1 VQEQARQEAY
11 NLMKQKPRW
20 TLEML
25 TACLAILCVLLML
38 VLLVQRPAIW
48 PVLVVLAAAWCIGMG
63 LFRYRLR
70 SQLARWVC
78 GGDFTKSKTKFSLE
92 PLSQPVVLLS
102 GETVLWYNDQFRQR
116 MLGGQDLLV
125 SRVQKVI
132 PGLDL
137 QQARTQEGQ
146 QLTLADGVWSAHSST
161 VPGDAETM
169 TLVVFN
175 EETAL
180 RRVEAEYKASR
191 PGYLVFLVDGYDDVF
206 SDMLDSER
214 ARLLEGINRVL
225 EEMIGRGTGF
235 LRRVASGRYIAVV
248 EERQL
253 EQFAKRGYDVLDKI
267 RALDPSVNLSLS
279 IGIGRGAKTL
289 REAQDMA
296 VQALDMAQGRGGDQ
310 AAEMTPDGF
319 TFYGGVSH
327 GVEKR
332 SKVRSRIVADQL
344 VKLIKEADHV
354 VIMGHRM
361 SDLDAIGSAEGVLRI
376 CKICDVPAVIAV
388 RRDATLASSLINAL
402 VAAGQED
409 DFIDPK
415 GALPIIS
422 KRTLCIVV
430 DTYQVNLVESK
441 EILEKCGKVA
451 VIDHHRKG
459 VGFIENPALVCHEPY
474 SSSASELVTE
484 LLQYVGERDDKPN
497 RVEAEGLLAGIMLDT
512 RDFTLHTG
520 VRTFEAAAALRRYG
534 AETERVRQLFDVT
547 MVEYNAKADLVEAAQ
562 MYKNCAVSVSGEV
575 PPEARVAIAQAAND
589 LLTIQN
595 VEASFVA
602 VQVGTG
608 VNISARS
615 LGAVNVQVIME
626 SLGGG
631 GHQTMAAA
639 QLKHITPE
647 AARARIQTAIDQY
660 RESQKKTSS
669 EAGAEPKKKDN
680 KP

>member
-1 VQEQARQEAY
+1 
-11 NLMKQKPRW
+11 
-20 TLEML
+20 ML

-125 SRVQKVI
+125 SRVQKII

-669 EAGAEPKKKDN
+669 EANAEPKKKDN

>member
-1 VQEQARQEAY
+1 
-11 NLMKQKPRW
+11 
-20 TLEML
+20 ML
-25 TACLAILCVLLML
+25 TAALAVLCALLVL

-48 PVLVVLAAAWCIGMG
+48 PLLAVLVVLWGVLFV
-63 LFRYRLR
+63 LFRCRLR
-70 SQLARWVC
+70 SWVARWVC
-78 GGDFTKSKTKFSLE
+78 GGSFEKSKTQFSLE
-92 PLSQPVVLLS
+92 PLSQPAALLS
-102 GETVLWYNDQFRQR
+102 GETVLWYNAEFRTR
-116 MLGGQDLLV
+116 LMKGESLLTP
-125 SRVQKVI
+125 RVQKVL

-137 QQARTQEGQ
+137 QESRTAGGQ
-146 QLTLADGVWSAHSST
+146 LLNLADGAWSVHSST
-161 VPGDAETM
+161 VPGEAESM
-169 TLVVFN
+169 TLLVLN

-180 RRVEAEYKASR
+180 RKVEAEYKASR

-225 EEMIGRGTGF
+225 EDMIGRGTGF

-267 RALDPSVNLSLS
+267 RALDPSVNLSIS

-361 SDLDAIGSAEGVLRI
+361 SDLDAIGAAEGVLRI

-388 RRDATLASSLINAL
+388 RRDATLAGSLINAL

-422 KRTLCIVV
+422 QRTLCIIV
-430 DTYQVNLVESK
+430 DTYQLGLVESR

-484 LLQYVGERDDKPN
+484 LLQYVGTRDDKPN
-497 RVEAEGLLAGIMLDT
+497 RVEAEGLLSGIMLDT

-547 MVEYNAKADLVEAAQ
+547 MVEYNAKAALVEAAQ
-562 MYKNCAVSVSGEV
+562 MYKGCAISVGGELA
-575 PPEARVAIAQAAND
+575 PEARVAVAQAAND
-589 LLTIQN
+589 LLTIQG
-595 VEASFVA
+595 VDASFVA

-608 VNISARS
+608 VNVSARS

-660 RESQKKTSS
+660 RESQKKSAPDT
-669 EAGAEPKKKDN
+669 KK
-680 KP
+680 

>member
-1 VQEQARQEAY
+1 
-11 NLMKQKPRW
+11 M
-20 TLEML
+20 EML
-25 TACLAILCVLLML
+25 TAALAVLCALLTL
-38 VLLVQRPAIW
+38 VLLIQRPSIW
-48 PVLVVLAAAWCIGMG
+48 PVLLALVVAWGICMAA
-63 LFRYRLR
+63 FRYQLR
-70 SQLARWVC
+70 RWLSRWVR
-78 GGDFTKSKTKFSLE
+78 GDNFEKSKTKFSLE
-92 PLSQPVVLLS
+92 QLSQPTALLS
-102 GETVLWYNDQFRQR
+102 GETVLWYNEQFRAR
-116 MLGGQDLLV
+116 LLGGQDMLT
-125 SRVQKVI
+125 SRVQKVL

-137 QQARTQEGQ
+137 QQCRTQQGQ
-146 QLTLADGVWSAHSST
+146 LLTLADGFWSVHSST
-161 VPGDAETM
+161 VPGGAECM
-169 TLVVFN
+169 TLLVLN

-180 RRVEAEYKASR
+180 RKIEAEYKASR

-206 SDMLDSER
+206 GDMLDSER
-214 ARLLEGINRVL
+214 ARLLEGINRIL
-225 EEMIGRGTGF
+225 EDMIGRGSGF

-248 EERQL
+248 EERQM

-361 SDLDAIGSAEGVLRI
+361 SDLDAIGAAEGVLRI

-388 RRDATLASSLINAL
+388 KRDATLASTLINAL
-402 VAAGQED
+402 CEAGQKD

-415 GALPIIS
+415 DALPIVS
-422 KRTLCIVV
+422 RRTLCVVV
-430 DTYQVNLVESK
+430 DTYQLGLVESR

-459 VGFIENPALVCHEPY
+459 VGFIEKADLVCHEPY

-484 LLQYVGERDDKPN
+484 LLQYVGSRENKPN

-512 RDFTLHTG
+512 QDFTLHTG

-534 AETERVRQLFDVT
+534 AETERVRQLFDVS

-562 MYKNCAVSVSGEV
+562 MYKGCAISISGGV
-575 PPEARVAIAQAAND
+575 PPEARVAVAQAAND
-589 LLTIQN
+589 LLRIQG

-602 VQVGTG
+602 VQAGQG

-639 QLKHITPE
+639 QLKHIDPE

-660 RESQKKTSS
+660 RESQKKPLSDNQP
-669 EAGAEPKKKDN
+669 EPKKKDQQR
-680 KP
+680 

>member
-1 VQEQARQEAY
+1 
-11 NLMKQKPRW
+11 
-20 TLEML
+20 ML
-25 TACLAILCVLLML
+25 TASLAVLCGLLVL
-38 VLLVQRPAIW
+38 VLLVQRPMAW
-48 PVLVVLAAAWCIGMG
+48 PALLALVVLWGVVVV
-63 LFRYRLR
+63 LFRCQLR
-70 SQLARWVC
+70 KWVARWMC
-78 GGDFTKSKTKFSLE
+78 GGSFESSKLQFSLE
-92 PLSQPVVLLS
+92 PLSQPAALLS
-102 GETVLWYNDQFRQR
+102 GETVLWYNAQFRAR
-116 MLGGQDLLV
+116 LLNGQDVLV
-125 SRVQKVI
+125 SRVQKVM

-137 QQARTQEGQ
+137 QQCRKQEGQ
-146 QLTLADGVWSAHSST
+146 LLTLADGMWSVHSST
-161 VPGDAETM
+161 VPGNAESM
-169 TLVVFN
+169 TLLVLN

-180 RRVEAEYKASR
+180 RKVEAEYKASR

-206 SDMLDSER
+206 GDMLDSER
-214 ARLLEGINRVL
+214 ARLLEGINRTL
-225 EEMIGRGTGF
+225 EDMIGRGSGF

-248 EERQL
+248 EERQM
-253 EQFAKRGYDVLDKI
+253 EQFANRGYDVLDKI

-388 RRDATLASSLINAL
+388 RRDATLAGSLINAL
-402 VAAGQED
+402 IAAGQED

-422 KRTLCIVV
+422 QRTLCIVV
-430 DTYQVNLVESK
+430 DTYQLGLVESR

-459 VGFIENPALVCHEPY
+459 VGFIEKADLVCHEPY
-474 SSSASELVTE
+474 ASSASELVTE
-484 LLQYVGERDDKPN
+484 FLQYVGDRDDKPN
-497 RVEAEGLLAGIMLDT
+497 RIEAEGLLSGIMLDT

-534 AETERVRQLFDVT
+534 AETEHVRQLFDVS
-547 MVEYNAKADLVEAAQ
+547 MVEYTTKAMLVSEAQ
-562 MYKNCAVSVSGEV
+562 MYRGCAITVSGEV
-575 PPEARVAIAQAAND
+575 APEARVAIAQAAND

-602 VQVGTG
+602 VQVGGG

-626 SLGGG
+626 ALGGG

-647 AARARIQTAIDQY
+647 AARSRIQTAIDQY
-660 RESQKKTSS
+660 REAQKKSGLESGS
-669 EAGAEPKKKDN
+669 EQKKKD
-680 KP
+680 KQ

>member
-1 VQEQARQEAY
+1 
-11 NLMKQKPRW
+11 MKQKPRW

-25 TACLAILCVLLML
+25 IAALAVLCALLTL
-38 VLLVQRPAIW
+38 ALLVQRPAGW
-48 PVLVVLAAAWCIGMG
+48 PALAVLVVLWGIGICV
-63 LFRYRLR
+63 FRYQLR
-70 SQLARWVC
+70 RWTAKWVA
-78 GGDFTKSKTKFSLE
+78 GGSFENSRTQYSLE
-92 PLSQPVVLLS
+92 SLSQPAALLS
-102 GETVLWYNDQFRQR
+102 GETVLWYNSRFRTAL
-116 MLGGQDLLV
+116 LGGEDRLAGRAQKLL
-125 SRVQKVI
+125 
-132 PGLDL
+132 PGLDTA
-137 QQARTQEGQ
+137 QARTPEGQ
-146 QLTLADGVWSAHSST
+146 QLNLADGVWNVHSST
-161 VPGDAETM
+161 VPGGSESM
-169 TLVVFN
+169 TLLVFN

-180 RRVEAEYKASR
+180 RRIETEYKASR
-191 PGYLVFLVDGYDDVF
+191 PGYMVFLVDGYDDVF

-225 EEMIGRGTGF
+225 EDMIGRGTGF

-248 EERQL
+248 EERHL
-253 EQFAKRGYDVLDKI
+253 EQYAQRGYDVLDKI
-267 RALDPSVNLSLS
+267 RALDPSVNLSIS

-344 VKLIKEADHV
+344 VRLVKEADHV

-361 SDLDAIGSAEGVLRI
+361 SDLDAIGAAEGVLRI

-388 RRDATLASSLINAL
+388 RRDATLAGSLIDAL
-402 VAAGQED
+402 CRAGQAD

-422 KRTLCIVV
+422 KKTLCVVV
-430 DTYQVNLVESK
+430 DTYQLGLVEST
-441 EILEKCGKVA
+441 EILERCGKVA

-459 VGFIENPALVCHEPY
+459 VGFIEHADLVCHEPY

-484 LLQYVGERDDKPN
+484 LLQYVGDRDDKPS
-497 RVEAEGLLAGIMLDT
+497 RVEAEGLLSGIMLDT

-562 MYKNCAVSVSGEV
+562 MYRSCAISVSGEV

-602 VQVGTG
+602 VQVGSG

-660 RESQKKTSS
+660 RESQKKPLSKN
-669 EAGAEPKKKDN
+669 EPESRKKEKQG
-680 KP
+680 

>member
-1 VQEQARQEAY
+1 
-11 NLMKQKPRW
+11 
-20 TLEML
+20 ML

-125 SRVQKVI
+125 SRVQKVM

-575 PPEARVAIAQAAND
+575 PQEARVAIAQAAND

-669 EAGAEPKKKDN
+669 EADAEPKKKDN

>member
-1 VQEQARQEAY
+1 
-11 NLMKQKPRW
+11 
-20 TLEML
+20 ML
-25 TACLAILCVLLML
+25 TASLAVLCGLLVL
-38 VLLVQRPAIW
+38 VLLIQRPTAW
-48 PVLVVLAAAWCIGMG
+48 LALLALVVLWGVVVV
-63 LFRYRLR
+63 LFRCQLR
-70 SQLARWVC
+70 KWVARWMC
-78 GGDFTKSKTKFSLE
+78 GGSFEGSKLKFSLE
-92 PLSQPVVLLS
+92 PLSQPAALLS
-102 GETVLWYNDQFRQR
+102 GETVLWYNAQFRTR
-116 MLGGQDLLV
+116 LLNGQDALV
-125 SRVQKVI
+125 NRVQKVL

-137 QQARTQEGQ
+137 QQCRKQEGQ
-146 QLTLADGVWSAHSST
+146 LLTLADGMWSVHSST
-161 VPGDAETM
+161 VPGNAESM
-169 TLVVFN
+169 TLLVLN

-180 RRVEAEYKASR
+180 RKVEAEYKASR

-206 SDMLDSER
+206 GDMLDSER
-214 ARLLEGINRVL
+214 ARLLEGINRTL
-225 EEMIGRGTGF
+225 EDMIGRGSGF

-248 EERQL
+248 EERQM
-253 EQFAKRGYDVLDKI
+253 EQFANRGYDVLDKI

-388 RRDATLASSLINAL
+388 RRDATLAGSLINAL
-402 VAAGQED
+402 IAAGQED

-422 KRTLCIVV
+422 QRTLCIVV
-430 DTYQVNLVESK
+430 DTYQLGLVESR

-459 VGFIENPALVCHEPY
+459 VGFIEKADLVCHEPY
-474 SSSASELVTE
+474 ASSASELVTE
-484 LLQYVGERDDKPN
+484 FLQYVGDRDDKPN
-497 RVEAEGLLAGIMLDT
+497 RIEAEGLLSGIMLDT

-534 AETERVRQLFDVT
+534 AETEHVRQLFDVS
-547 MVEYNAKADLVEAAQ
+547 MVEYTTKAMLVSEAQ
-562 MYKNCAVSVSGEV
+562 MYRGCAITVSGEV
-575 PPEARVAIAQAAND
+575 APEARVAIAQAAND

-602 VQVGTG
+602 VQVGGG

-647 AARARIQTAIDQY
+647 AAHSRIQTAIDQY
-660 RESQKKTSS
+660 REAQKKSGLESGS
-669 EAGAEPKKKDN
+669 EQKKKD
-680 KP
+680 KQ

>member
-1 VQEQARQEAY
+1 
-11 NLMKQKPRW
+11 
-20 TLEML
+20 ML

-137 QQARTQEGQ
+137 QLARTQEGQ

-344 VKLIKEADHV
+344 VKLIREADHV

-361 SDLDAIGSAEGVLRI
+361 SDLDAIGAAEGVLRI

-388 RRDATLASSLINAL
+388 KRDATLASTLINAL
-402 VAAGQED
+402 CEAGQKD

-415 GALPIIS
+415 DALPIVS
-422 KRTLCIVV
+422 RRTLCVVV
-430 DTYQVNLVESK
+430 DTYQVGLVESR

-459 VGFIENPALVCHEPY
+459 VGFIEKADLVCHEPY

-484 LLQYVGERDDKPN
+484 LLQYVGSRENKPN
-497 RVEAEGLLAGIMLDT
+497 RVEAEGLLSGIMLDT
-512 RDFTLHTG
+512 QDFTLHTG

-534 AETERVRQLFDVT
+534 AETERVRQLFDVS

-562 MYKNCAVSVSGEV
+562 MYKGCAISISGGV
-575 PPEARVAIAQAAND
+575 PPEARVAVAQAAND
-589 LLTIQN
+589 LLRIQG

-602 VQVGTG
+602 VQAGQG

-639 QLKHITPE
+639 QLKHIDPE

-660 RESQKKTSS
+660 RESQKKPLSDNQP
-669 EAGAEPKKKDN
+669 EPKKKDQQR
-680 KP
+680 

>member
-1 VQEQARQEAY
+1 
-11 NLMKQKPRW
+11 MKRKPRW

-25 TACLAILCVLLML
+25 TVSLAVLCGMLLL
-38 VLLVQRPAIW
+38 ALLIQRPKGW
-48 PVLVVLAAAWCIGMG
+48 PLLAALVVLWGVGTA
-63 LFRYRLR
+63 LFRYKLR
-70 SQLARWVC
+70 RWVAC
-78 GGDFTKSKTKFSLE
+78 WMSGTAFEKSKVQFSLE
-92 PLSQPVVLLS
+92 PLSQPAAVLS
-102 GETVLWYNDQFRQR
+102 GETVLWYNGQFRTR
-116 MLGGQDLLV
+116 LLGGQDVLA
-125 SRVQKVI
+125 SRVQKVL

-137 QQARTQEGQ
+137 QLCRKQEGQ
-146 QLTLADGVWSAHSST
+146 LLTLADGYWSVHSST
-161 VPGDAETM
+161 VPGNAESM
-169 TLVVFN
+169 TLLVLN
-175 EETAL
+175 EETEL
-180 RRVEAEYKASR
+180 RRTEAEYKASR

-206 SDMLDSER
+206 GDMLDSER
-214 ARLLEGINRVL
+214 ARLLEGINRIL
-225 EEMIGRGTGF
+225 EEMIGRGSGF

-253 EQFAKRGYDVLDKI
+253 EQFANRGYDVLDKI

-279 IGIGRGAKTL
+279 IGIGRGARTL

-361 SDLDAIGSAEGVLRI
+361 SDLDAIGAAEGVLRI

-388 RRDATLASSLINAL
+388 RRDATLAGSLIDAL
-402 VAAGQED
+402 CKAGQKD

-415 GALPIIS
+415 DALPIIS

-430 DTYQVNLVESK
+430 DTYQAGLVESR

-459 VGFIENPALVCHEPY
+459 VGYIETPALVCHEPY

-497 RVEAEGLLAGIMLDT
+497 RVEAEGLLSGILLDT
-512 RDFTLHTG
+512 QDFTLHTG

-534 AETERVRQLFDVT
+534 AETERVRKLFDTT
-547 MVEYNAKADLVEAAQ
+547 MVEYSAKADLVEKAQ
-562 MYKNCAVSVSGEV
+562 MYKNCAISVGGEV
-575 PPEARVAIAQAAND
+575 APEARVAIAQAAND
-589 LLTIQN
+589 LLRIQG
-595 VEASFVA
+595 VDASFVA

-615 LGAVNVQVIME
+615 MGAVNVQVIME

-639 QLKHITPE
+639 QLKHITPP
-647 AARARIQTAIDQY
+647 AARSRIEDAIDQY
-660 RESQKKTSS
+660 YKSQKKSTP
-669 EAGAEPKKKDN
+669 EE
-680 KP
+680 

>member
-1 VQEQARQEAY
+1 
-11 NLMKQKPRW
+11 
-20 TLEML
+20 ML

-615 LGAVNVQVIME
+615 LGAVNVQIIME

>member
-1 VQEQARQEAY
+1 
-11 NLMKQKPRW
+11 
-20 TLEML
+20 ML

-253 EQFAKRGYDVLDKI
+253 EQCAKRGYDVLDKI

>member
-1 VQEQARQEAY
+1 
-11 NLMKQKPRW
+11 
-20 TLEML
+20 ML

-137 QQARTQEGQ
+137 QQARAQEGQ

-669 EAGAEPKKKDN
+669 EADAEPKKKDN

>member
-1 VQEQARQEAY
+1 
-11 NLMKQKPRW
+11 
-20 TLEML
+20 ML

-125 SRVQKVI
+125 SRVQKAI

>member
-1 VQEQARQEAY
+1 
-11 NLMKQKPRW
+11 MKQKPRW

-25 TACLAILCVLLML
+25 TAALAVLCGLL
-38 VLLVQRPAIW
+38 VLTLLWQRPAGW
-48 PVLVVLAAAWCIGMG
+48 PVLAVLAALWCVGMG
-63 LFRYRLR
+63 VFRYRLR
-70 SQLARWVC
+70 RWTARWVA
-78 GGDFTKSKTKFSLE
+78 GGSFENSRTQYSLE
-92 PLSQPVVLLS
+92 SLSQPAALLS
-102 GETVLWYNDQFRQR
+102 GETVLWYNARFRTR
-116 MLGGQDLLV
+116 LLGGEDRLAARAQKLL
-125 SRVQKVI
+125 

-137 QQARTQEGQ
+137 QQSRTEEGQ
-146 QLTLADGVWSAHSST
+146 QLNLADGVWTVHSST
-161 VPGDAETM
+161 VPGSSESM
-169 TLVVFN
+169 TLLLFN
-175 EETAL
+175 DETEL
-180 RRVEAEYKASR
+180 RRVETEYKASR
-191 PGYLVFLVDGYDDVF
+191 PGYMVFLVDGYDDVF
-206 SDMLDSER
+206 GDMLDSER

-225 EEMIGRGTGF
+225 EDLIGRGTGF

-248 EERQL
+248 EERHL
-253 EQFAKRGYDVLDKI
+253 EQFSKRGYDVLDKI

-310 AAEMTPDGF
+310 AVEMTPDGF

-344 VKLIKEADHV
+344 VKLIREADHV

-361 SDLDAIGSAEGVLRI
+361 SDLDAIGAAEGVLRI

-388 RRDATLASSLINAL
+388 QRDATLASSLIDAL
-402 VAAGQED
+402 CKAGQED
-409 DFIDPK
+409 DFIEPK

-430 DTYQVNLVESK
+430 DTYQVGLVESR

-451 VIDHHRKG
+451 VID
-459 VGFIENPALVCHEPY
+459 PALVCHEPY

-484 LLQYVGERDDKPN
+484 LLQYVGSRDDKPN
-497 RVEAEGLLAGIMLDT
+497 RVEAEGLLSGIMLDT

-547 MVEYNAKADLVEAAQ
+547 MVEYNAKADLVEKAQ
-562 MYKNCAVSVSGEV
+562 MYRNCAISVSGEV
-575 PPEARVAIAQAAND
+575 ASEARVAVAQAAND
-589 LLTIQN
+589 LLTIQG
-595 VEASFVA
+595 VDASFVA
-602 VQVGTG
+602 VQVGSG

-647 AARARIQTAIDQY
+647 AAKARIQTAIDEY
-660 RESQKKTSS
+660 RESQKKTLV
-669 EAGAEPKKKDN
+669 EAEPEPRKKEKQG
-680 KP
+680 

>member
-1 VQEQARQEAY
+1 
-11 NLMKQKPRW
+11 MKQKPRW

-25 TACLAILCVLLML
+25 TAALAVLCGLL
-38 VLLVQRPAIW
+38 VLTLLWQRPAGW
-48 PVLVVLAAAWCIGMG
+48 PVLAVLAALWCVGMG
-63 LFRYRLR
+63 VFRYRLR
-70 SQLARWVC
+70 RWTARWVA
-78 GGDFTKSKTKFSLE
+78 GGSFENSRTQYSLE
-92 PLSQPVVLLS
+92 SLSQPAALLS
-102 GETVLWYNDQFRQR
+102 GETVLWYNARFRTR
-116 MLGGQDLLV
+116 LLGGEDRLAARAQKLL
-125 SRVQKVI
+125 

-137 QQARTQEGQ
+137 QQSRTEEGQ
-146 QLTLADGVWSAHSST
+146 QLNLADGVWTVHSST
-161 VPGDAETM
+161 VPGSSESM
-169 TLVVFN
+169 TLLLFN
-175 EETAL
+175 DETEL
-180 RRVEAEYKASR
+180 RRVETEYKASR
-191 PGYLVFLVDGYDDVF
+191 PGYMVFLVDGYDDVF

-225 EEMIGRGTGF
+225 EDLIGRGTGF

-248 EERQL
+248 EERHL
-253 EQFAKRGYDVLDKI
+253 EQFSKRGYDVLDKI

-310 AAEMTPDGF
+310 AVEMTPDGF

-344 VKLIKEADHV
+344 VKLIREADHV

-361 SDLDAIGSAEGVLRI
+361 SDLDAIGAAEGVLRI

-388 RRDATLASSLINAL
+388 QRDATLASSLIDAL
-402 VAAGQED
+402 CKAGQED
-409 DFIDPK
+409 DFIEPK

-430 DTYQVNLVESK
+430 DTYQVGLVESR

-484 LLQYVGERDDKPN
+484 LLQYVGSRDDKPN
-497 RVEAEGLLAGIMLDT
+497 RVEAEGLLSGIMLDT

-547 MVEYNAKADLVEAAQ
+547 MVEYNAKADLVEKAQ
-562 MYKNCAVSVSGEV
+562 MYRNCAISVSGEV
-575 PPEARVAIAQAAND
+575 ASEARVAVAQAAND
-589 LLTIQN
+589 LLTIQG
-595 VEASFVA
+595 VDASFVA
-602 VQVGTG
+602 VQVGSG

-647 AARARIQTAIDQY
+647 AAKARIQTAIDEY
-660 RESQKKTSS
+660 RESQKKTLV
-669 EAGAEPKKKDN
+669 EAEPEPRKKEKQG
-680 KP
+680 

>member
-1 VQEQARQEAY
+1 
-11 NLMKQKPRW
+11 MKKKPRW

-25 TACLAILCVLLML
+25 TVSLAILCGLL
-38 VLLVQRPAIW
+38 VLALLLARPAIW
-48 PVLVVLAAAWCIGMG
+48 PVLAVLVVLWGIGVVV
-63 LFRYRLR
+63 FRYKLR
-70 SQLARWVC
+70 SWVARWIC
-78 GGDFTKSKTKFSLE
+78 GGDFGKSKAKFSLE
-92 PLSQPVVLLS
+92 PLPQPAAVLS
-102 GETVLWYNDQFRQR
+102 GETVLWYNAAFRER
-116 MLGGQDLLV
+116 ILKGGDLLM
-125 SRVQKVI
+125 SRVQKVL

-137 QQARTQEGQ
+137 QTARTPEGQ
-146 QLTLADGVWSAHSST
+146 QLNLADGVWNIHSST
-161 VPGDAETM
+161 VPGNAESM
-169 TLVVFN
+169 TLLIFN
-175 EETAL
+175 DETAL
-180 RRVEAEYKASR
+180 RKVEAEYKASR

-248 EERQL
+248 EERQM
-253 EQFAKRGYDVLDKI
+253 EQFALRGYDVLDKI
-267 RALDPSVNLSLS
+267 RALDPSVNLSIS

-388 RRDATLASSLINAL
+388 RRDATLAGSLIDAL
-402 VAAGQED
+402 VKAGQED

-422 KRTLCIVV
+422 KRTLCVVV

-484 LLQYVGERDDKPN
+484 LLQYVGSRDNKPN
-497 RVEAEGLLAGIMLDT
+497 QVEAEGLLSGIMLDT

-547 MVEYNAKADLVEAAQ
+547 MVEYNAKAALVEAAQ
-562 MYKNCAVSVSGEV
+562 MYKNCAISVGGEV
-575 PPEARVAIAQAAND
+575 APEARVAVAQAAND

-608 VNISARS
+608 VNVSARS

-660 RESQKKTSS
+660 RESQKKSGPD
-669 EAGAEPKKKDN
+669 ELKQEKQR
-680 KP
+680 

>member
-1 VQEQARQEAY
+1 
-11 NLMKQKPRW
+11 MKRKPRW
-20 TLEML
+20 TLEIL
-25 TACLAILCVLLML
+25 TGALAVLCGLLFL
-38 VLLVQRPAIW
+38 VLLVQRPAGW
-48 PVLVVLAAAWCIGMG
+48 PVLAVLVVLWGIGMG

-70 SQLARWVC
+70 SWLARWVT
-78 GGDFTKSKTKFSLE
+78 GGSFENSKTQYSLE
-92 PLSQPVVLLS
+92 SLSQPAAVLS
-102 GETVLWYNDQFRQR
+102 GETVLWYNTAFRQR
-116 MLGGQDLLV
+116 LLGGEDRLASRAQKLL
-125 SRVQKVI
+125 

-137 QQARTQEGQ
+137 QLCRTADGQ
-146 QLTLADGVWSAHSST
+146 QLNLADGVWSIHSST
-161 VPGDAETM
+161 VPGQSESV
-169 TLVVFN
+169 TLLIFN

-191 PGYLVFLVDGYDDVF
+191 PGYMVFLVDGYDDVF

-225 EEMIGRGTGF
+225 EDLIGRGTGF

-248 EERQL
+248 EERHL
-253 EQFAKRGYDVLDKI
+253 EQYAKRGYDVLDKI
-267 RALDPSVNLSLS
+267 RALDPSVNLSIS

-361 SDLDAIGSAEGVLRI
+361 SDLDAIGAAEGVLRI

-388 RRDATLASSLINAL
+388 RRDVTLAGSLIDAL
-402 VAAGQED
+402 VRAGQED

-415 GALPIIS
+415 GALPIVS
-422 KRTLCIVV
+422 KKTLCIVV
-430 DTYQVNLVESK
+430 DTYQTGLVESK

-474 SSSASELVTE
+474 SS
-484 LLQYVGERDDKPN
+484 
-497 RVEAEGLLAGIMLDT
+497 
-512 RDFTLHTG
+512 
-520 VRTFEAAAALRRYG
+520 
-534 AETERVRQLFDVT
+534 
-547 MVEYNAKADLVEAAQ
+547 
-562 MYKNCAVSVSGEV
+562 
-575 PPEARVAIAQAAND
+575 
-589 LLTIQN
+589 
-595 VEASFVA
+595 
-602 VQVGTG
+602 
-608 VNISARS
+608 
-615 LGAVNVQVIME
+615 
-626 SLGGG
+626 
-631 GHQTMAAA
+631 
-639 QLKHITPE
+639 
-647 AARARIQTAIDQY
+647 
-660 RESQKKTSS
+660 
-669 EAGAEPKKKDN
+669 
-680 KP
+680 

>member
-1 VQEQARQEAY
+1 
-11 NLMKQKPRW
+11 
-20 TLEML
+20 ML

-626 SLGGG
+626 ALGGG

-669 EAGAEPKKKDN
+669 EANAEPKKKDN

>member
-1 VQEQARQEAY
+1 
-11 NLMKQKPRW
+11 
-20 TLEML
+20 ML
-25 TACLAILCVLLML
+25 TASLAVLCGLLVL
-38 VLLVQRPAIW
+38 VLLVQRPTLW
-48 PVLVVLAAAWCIGMG
+48 PVLLGLAVLWCVCVVV
-63 LFRYRLR
+63 FRYRLR
-70 SQLARWVC
+70 RWLARWVC
-78 GGDFTKSKTKFSLE
+78 GTSFEKSKTQYSLE
-92 PLSQPVVLLS
+92 QLSQPAALLS
-102 GETVLWYNDQFRQR
+102 GETVLWYNERFRTR
-116 MLGGQDLLV
+116 VLGGEELLA
-125 SRVQKVI
+125 SRVQKCL

-137 QQARTQEGQ
+137 QQCRTPAGQ
-146 QLTLADGVWSAHSST
+146 VLALADGTWCIHSST
-161 VPGDAETM
+161 VPGGAESM
-169 TLVVFN
+169 TLLVLN
-175 EETAL
+175 EETEL
-180 RRVEAEYKASR
+180 RRVAAEYKASR

-206 SDMLDSER
+206 GDMLDSER
-214 ARLLEGINRVL
+214 ARLLEGINRIL
-225 EEMIGRGTGF
+225 EDMIARGSGF

-253 EQFAKRGYDVLDKI
+253 EQFARRGYDVLDKI

-279 IGIGRGAKTL
+279 IGIGRGARTL

-361 SDLDAIGSAEGVLRI
+361 SDLDAIGAAEGVLRI

-388 RRDATLASSLINAL
+388 KRDATLAGSLIEAL
-402 VAAGQED
+402 CKAGQRD

-415 GALPIIS
+415 DALPIIS
-422 KRTLCIVV
+422 KRTLCVVV
-430 DTYQVNLVESK
+430 DTYQVGLVESK

-484 LLQYVGERDDKPN
+484 LLQYVGDRDDKPN
-497 RVEAEGLLAGIMLDT
+497 RVEAEGLLSGILLDT
-512 RDFTLHTG
+512 QDFTLHTG

-547 MVEYNAKADLVEAAQ
+547 MVEYNTKADLVEKAR
-562 MYKNCAVSVSGEV
+562 MYKGCAISIGAEIPS
-575 PPEARVAIAQAAND
+575 EARVAVAQAAND
-589 LLTIQN
+589 LLRIQG
-595 VEASFVA
+595 VDASFVA
-602 VQVGTG
+602 VQAGNG

-639 QLKHITPE
+639 QLRHITPE
-647 AARARIQTAIDQY
+647 AARSRIETAIDNY
-660 RESQKKTSS
+660 WASQKKS
-669 EAGAEPKKKDN
+669 GAEE
-680 KP
+680 

>member
-1 VQEQARQEAY
+1 
-11 NLMKQKPRW
+11 
-20 TLEML
+20 ML

-92 PLSQPVVLLS
+92 PLSQPVTLLS

>member
-1 VQEQARQEAY
+1 
-11 NLMKQKPRW
+11 
-20 TLEML
+20 ML

-534 AETERVRQLFDVT
+534 AGTERVRQLFDVT

-669 EAGAEPKKKDN
+669 EANAEPKKKDN

>member
-1 VQEQARQEAY
+1 
-11 NLMKQKPRW
+11 MKQKPRW

-680 KP
+680 KL

>member
-1 VQEQARQEAY
+1 
-11 NLMKQKPRW
+11 
-20 TLEML
+20 ML

-102 GETVLWYNDQFRQR
+102 GETVLWYNGQFRQR

-137 QQARTQEGQ
+137 QLARTQEGQ

-562 MYKNCAVSVSGEV
+562 MYKNCAISVSGEV

-669 EAGAEPKKKDN
+669 EADAEPKKKDN

>member
-1 VQEQARQEAY
+1 
-11 NLMKQKPRW
+11 
-20 TLEML
+20 ML

-669 EAGAEPKKKDN
+669 EANAEPKKKDN